1 MPKKKLNQIKAC
13 PEAVL
18 WAERMGYSEETP
30 MIQLWDDCDRL
41 DWMMWFY
48 FRLVPPRSKK
58 DRIEVL
64 EFIVSCYEE
73 VVIEEERSVDLMS
86 VIIRVIKSG
95 KFPRRKGGEETDAIE
110 AYGVATKSK
119 TNEDFIYAGLLCV
132 YAALFVE
139 EPEHFANVAITS
151 LGLMGV
157 DLSVHTENARSL
169 FRQKIVDR
177 GSVQ

>member
-30 MIQLWDDCDRL
+30 MIQLWDDCDKL

-48 FRLVPPRSKK
+48 FRLVPPRSNK

-64 EFIVSCYEE
+64 EFIVSCFEG
-73 VVIEEERSVDLMS
+73 VVIEEERSVGLMS
-86 VIIRVIKSG
+86 AITKVIKSA
-95 KFPRRKGGEETDAIE
+95 KIPRSKGGEETDAIE
-110 AYGVATKSK
+110 AYGVAVKSK
-119 TNEDFIYAGLLCV
+119 KKEDFIYTGLLCV
-132 YAALFVE
+132 YAALFAKQ
-139 EPEHFANVAITS
+139 PEHFANVAITS

-157 DLSVHTENARSL
+157 DLSVHTEKARSL